1 MLISLV
7 MKEPDDDSIFENPEH
22 RNTPNPC
29 SNQSSVPIP
38 FPNPLPL
45 SSLLRDPCV
54 TLSICL
60 WSLNQLW
67 VITSPTPPSTL

>member
-29 SNQSSVPIP
+29 SNQSSVPTP
-38 FPNPLPL
+38 FPNSLPL

>member
-22 RNTPNPC
+22 RDTPNPD
-29 SNQSSVPIP
+29 SNRSLPTP

-45 SSLLRDPCV
+45 SSLLRNPCV
-54 TLSICL
+54 TPSICF
-60 WSLNQLW
+60 WGLNHLW